1 MFKQIAL
8 AAIGFYQRH
17 LSPRKGFS
25 CAYRTHTTGMGCSG
39 FGKHAISKHGL
50 LLGLVLLHRRFAKC
64 AWHAHSVSSA
74 RRVYRSNLGPLGRQA
89 GFADCD
95 LGACDGPG
103 GCDGPDCSGPDCDMP
118 KFGCCRG
125 AAKSGAADSC
135 WVFGEICSSSS
146 GNTSRKSR
154 SCTGPECCNSN
165 SGASREE
172 KRLARIKKR
181 REQAK
186 KKSSKDSDDAF
197 EGFDGPDGSDD

>member
-1 MFKQIAL
+1 MFKLIAL

-25 CAYRTHTTGMGCSG
+25 CAYRTHTSGMGCSG

-64 AWHAHSVSSA
+64 AWHAHSKTPP
-74 RRVYRSNLGPLGRQA
+74 RRVYRGELGPFGRQA

-95 LGACDGPG
+95 VG

-118 KFGCCRG
+118 KFGCCG
-125 AAKSGAADSC
+125 SAARSGAADSC

-146 GNTSRKSR
+146 SNTSRKNR
-154 SCTGPECCNSN
+154 SCAGSDCCNSS
-165 SGASREE
+165 SGTSREE
-172 KRLARIKKR
+172 KRLARVKKR

-186 KKSSKDSDDAF
+186 KKSSKDSDD
-197 EGFDGPDGSDD
+197 GFDGFDGADGSGD